1 MALFELFYW
10 LRYFR
15 QQRQE
20 QNLSQ
25 WELLKHELKMIGL
38 AILSIFVFVGLVL
51 LAVRFL

>member
-25 WELLKHELKMIGL
+25 WELLKQELKMIGL
-38 AILSIFVFVGLVL
+38 AFLTIALLIGLVM
-51 LAVRFL
+51 LAARFL